1 MLSIEDRIAIQQ
13 LYARY
18 CACMDTGDMRGWA
31 HCFTEDGVFETFT
44 NHRGRGNIEA
54 YGADVMAR
62 RQTNAWTNGQHWNN
76 NIIVEG
82 DRDAA
87 RALCYL
93 IVIGKMKDTGE
104 LRIVIQGWYRDEL
117 ARENGQWKFKA
128 RRVSFDTPSP
138 DVIPKAAAAATPN
151 KS

>member
-18 CACMDTGDMRGWA
+18 CACMDTGDMQGWA

-44 NHRGRGNIEA
+44 NHRGRDNIAA

-87 RALCYL
+87 RQSGRPCTARGSGITWQALTAL
-93 IVIGKMKDTGE
+93 LRRKSWTRQRSRSTGPRAE
-104 LRIVIQGWYRDEL
+104 PT
-117 ARENGQWKFKA
+117 A
-128 RRVSFDTPSP
+128 
-138 DVIPKAAAAATPN
+138 
-151 KS
+151 